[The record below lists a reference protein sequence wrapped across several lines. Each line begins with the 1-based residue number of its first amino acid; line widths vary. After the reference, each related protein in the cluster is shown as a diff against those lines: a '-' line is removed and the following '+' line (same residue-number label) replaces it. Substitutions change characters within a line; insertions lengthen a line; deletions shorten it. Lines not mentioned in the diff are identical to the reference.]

1 MLSVRAFSVAM
12 SHLAWQLSVP
22 GCPPQLESG
31 AQAWLKNIDSGQGG
45 VIVYLEARR
54 MRAGLS
60 TGDSIQPRQEHL
72 AITFDVT
79 FLELCLSG

>member
-31 AQAWLKNIDSGQGG
+31 AQAWLKNIDSGQGEQKEESKRVG
-45 VIVYLEARR
+45 VGGSAASVHGSGP
-54 MRAGLS
+54 M
-60 TGDSIQPRQEHL
+60 
-72 AITFDVT
+72 FDR
-79 FLELCLSG
+79 